1 MLNTFSMDNRSNGKD
16 DSGGYLIRWRGR
28 QEGPFE
34 LGVIRAKLNAKQIG
48 LLHEISRDGQWI
60 TLREFLAEL
69 EQAREQES
77 RARLAQ
83 EKRQEEQRVR
93 EEEEQRAAQEHQLRE
108 AKEERERES
117 REERK
122 MEAREDRRLE
132 ARENRQWREPAAQF
146 VHYPEVSTSTIVLS
160 YLTCFL
166 CSFVGFFL
174 GIYLITKKES
184 GHGIACMALSVIFTL
199 IGIAIVGNN

>member
-108 AKEERERES
+108 AKEEREKES
-117 REERK
+117 REERR

-146 VHYPEVSTSTIVLS
+146 VPQVSTSTIVCS
-160 YLTCFL
+160 YLVCIF
-166 CSFVGFFL
+166 CSVVGL
-174 GIYLITKKES
+174 GMGIYLVAKNET
-184 GHGIACMALSVIFTL
+184 GHGIACIILSVFGYAIGYAIGMAL
-199 IGIAIVGNN
+199 